1 MIRIYKHLLVLLLI
15 IVSAIPLSAQYYLI
29 GIVRD
34 SATST
39 GVPNRTVQ
47 ITKANSS
54 YTKTVVSDASG
65 FFYDTLNVVSG
76 QHKKFYVSTTDCSQN
91 TVIDS
96 VVSYT
101 PGMATLNICT
111 AGIQLCKSDFSS
123 YPTFSNYKKVHFINK
138 SSLAVDKYL
147 WTFGD
152 GNMSQLENPFH
163 TYATAGSYVVC
174 LNVVDTDAY
183 CTDSYCDTVVVSA
196 SNSCINSFITSV
208 NGLNVSFQASVNNN
222 HPTTYRWNFGDG
234 TPNGFGQNITHSF
247 SYGSTFQVCLTSTSY
262 NSQTM
267 DTCEAYSC
275 QNVTVTGAPTV
286 NIWGQVFQGQSRSDR
301 GMVYLYSYN
310 QSTNKYK
317 LRDSVTIV
325 KVDSLNIS
333 YYYFEAVPLGKYT
346 TKAVLSKNSTFYGQF
361 APAYFGNTIH
371 WSNAQQFDLHQSGY
385 NFPINLTVID
395 AATGKAAISGKVM
408 EGTAKVPGDPIEGIA
423 LYLVNETNQV
433 LGFSHSDVNGDYSFG
448 DLPYGKYY
456 VYADLINYQV
466 YPSTATPYEGDKVK
480 KGVNIYIGKGIVTGI
495 SDMGVSYADL
505 SVFPNPASNYV
516 SLQMDLKQGLSLSA
530 KLYNM
535 MGAEVGLLFTDEYFT
550 AGKQQKRIDISEL
563 PNGVYSLSIEDEN
576 HDKKLI
582 KLIIVH

>member
-1 MIRIYKHLLVLLLI
+1 MTRIYKHLLVLVLT
-15 IVSAIPLSAQYYLI
+15 IVSIVPLNAQYYLI
-29 GIVRD
+29 GMVRD

-54 YTKTVVSDASG
+54 YTKTVISDASG
-65 FFYDTLNVVSG
+65 YFYDTLNVVSG
-76 QHKKFYVSTTDCSQN
+76 QHKKFYVTTTDCSQN

-96 VVSYT
+96 VISYT
-101 PGMATLNICT
+101 PGMAILDICT
-111 AGIQLCKSDFSS
+111 SGIQLCKSDFSS
-123 YPTFSNYKKVHFINK
+123 YPTFSNYKKIHFINK

-152 GNMSQLENPFH
+152 GSMSQLENPFH
-163 TYATAGSYVVC
+163 TYATVGSYVVC

-183 CTDSYCDTVVVSA
+183 CTDSYCDTIVVSA
-196 SNSCINSFITSV
+196 ANSCINSFITSV

-222 HPTTYRWNFGDG
+222 YPTTYRWNFGDG

-247 SYGSTFQVCLTSTSY
+247 SYGSTYQVCLTSTSY
-262 NSQTM
+262 NAQTM
-267 DTCEAYSC
+267 DTYSC

-286 NIWGQVFQGQSRSDR
+286 NIWGQVFQGQNRADK
-301 GMVYLYSYN
+301 GKVYLYSYN

-317 LRDSVTIV
+317 LRDSVAIV

-346 TKAVLSKNSTFYGQF
+346 TKAKLSQTSPYYKQF

-371 WSNAQQFDLHQSGY
+371 WNSAQQFDLHQSGY

-395 AATGKAAISGKVM
+395 ASTGSASISGKVM

-423 LYLVNETNQV
+423 LYLVNENNQV
-433 LGFSHSDVNGDYSFG
+433 LGFSHSDINGDYSFG

-456 VYADLINYQV
+456 VYADLINYQIF
-466 YPSTATPYEGDKVK
+466 PSTATPYEGDKFK
-480 KGVNIYIGKGIVTGI
+480 KGVNIYIGKV
-495 SDMGVSYADL
+495 V
-505 SVFPNPASNYV
+505 
-516 SLQMDLKQGLSLSA
+516 
-530 KLYNM
+530 
-535 MGAEVGLLFTDEYFT
+535 
-550 AGKQQKRIDISEL
+550 
-563 PNGVYSLSIEDEN
+563 
-576 HDKKLI
+576 
-582 KLIIVH
+582 